1 VRKGEKGTLRIFVTM
16 ATNIRNVVKLYQNL
30 KQEWNKKPPNLPKC
44 GECLSELKLALTEL
58 TFLPSND
65 ENATKQELLIARD
78 ILETGALYSV
88 ASEDIPGFERYL
100 AQLKSYYLDYKID
113 LPESPYKYQLLGLN
127 LLSLLSQNRLA
138 EFHTELELLPVN
150 EIQSNIYLKHPVSM
164 EQYLMEGSYNK
175 VFLAK
180 GNVPA
185 ESYIFFVDILLKT
198 IRSEIASCIESSY
211 DRLAVS
217 AAMRKL
223 FFDSERA
230 MKNYAAE
237 RNWVL
242 EGAAPHG
249 PAFVFGKEERK
260 DETIPSS
267 ELVARAVGYA
277 RELEMIV

>member
-1 VRKGEKGTLRIFVTM
+1 M
-16 ATNIRNVVKLYQNL
+16 RNVVHLYQSL
-30 KQEWNKKPPNLPKC
+30 KQEWNKKPPNLEKC
-44 GECLSELKLALTEL
+44 GEHLCQLKLALTEL

-88 ASEDIPGFERYL
+88 ASRDIPGFERYL
-100 AQLKSYYLDYKID
+100 TQLKTYYLDYKID
-113 LPESPYKYQLLGLN
+113 LPDSPYKYQLLGLN

-138 EFHTELELLPVN
+138 EFHTELELLPVA
-150 EIQSNIYLKHPVSM
+150 EIQTNIYLKHPVSM

-185 ESYIFFVDILLKT
+185 ESYIFFVDILLGT
-198 IRSEIASCIESSY
+198 IRDEIASCIESSY

-230 MKNYAAE
+230 MKNYALGDRKWTLDAT
-237 RNWVL
+237 
-242 EGAAPHG
+242 PHG
-249 PAFVFGKEERK
+249 PCFVFAKEERK
-260 DETIPSS
+260 DDIIPSTD
-267 ELVARAVGYA
+267 LVAQAISYA

>member
-1 VRKGEKGTLRIFVTM
+1 M
-16 ATNIRNVVKLYQNL
+16 STNIRNVVKLYQNL

-88 ASEDIPGFERYL
+88 ASQDIPGFERYL

-242 EGAAPHG
+242 EPTAAHG

-260 DETIPSS
+260 DETIPSA

>member
-1 VRKGEKGTLRIFVTM
+1 M
-16 ATNIRNVVKLYQNL
+16 RNVVAVYQNL
-30 KQEWNKKPPNLPKC
+30 KQEWNKKPPNLERC
-44 GECLSELKLALTEL
+44 GEYLSELKIALTGL

-88 ASEDIPGFERYL
+88 AKHDIPSFERYV
-100 AQLKSYYLDYKID
+100 AQLKSYYMDYKID
-113 LPESPYKYQLLGLN
+113 LPDSPYKYQLLGLN

-138 EFHTELELLPVN
+138 EFHTELELLPVK
-150 EIQSNIYLKHPVSM
+150 EIQNNIYLKHPVSM

-185 ESYIFFVDILLKT
+185 ESYIFFVDILLGT
-198 IRSEIASCIESSY
+198 IRDEIASCIESSY
-211 DRLAVS
+211 ERLALP

-230 MKNYAAE
+230 LKSYAVGDRKWTLDAS
-237 RNWVL
+237 
-242 EGAAPHG
+242 APHG
-249 PAFVFGKEERK
+249 PYFIFKSDEKR
-260 DETIPSS
+260 DETIPSA
-267 ELVARAVGYA
+267 ELAQQTIQYA

>member
-1 VRKGEKGTLRIFVTM
+1 
-16 ATNIRNVVKLYQNL
+16 
-30 KQEWNKKPPNLPKC
+30 
-44 GECLSELKLALTEL
+44 
-58 TFLPSND
+58 
-65 ENATKQELLIARD
+65 
-78 ILETGALYSV
+78 
-88 ASEDIPGFERYL
+88 
-100 AQLKSYYLDYKID
+100 
-113 LPESPYKYQLLGLN
+113 
-127 LLSLLSQNRLA
+127 
-138 EFHTELELLPVN
+138 
-150 EIQSNIYLKHPVSM
+150 
-164 EQYLMEGSYNK
+164 MEGSYNK

-237 RNWVL
+237 RNWQL
-242 EGAAPHG
+242 ESSSAG
-249 PAFVFGKEERK
+249 PSFVFGKEERK
-260 DETIPSS
+260 EDMIPSA
-267 ELVARAVGYA
+267 ELVARTVGYA

>member
-1 VRKGEKGTLRIFVTM
+1 
-16 ATNIRNVVKLYQNL
+16 
-30 KQEWNKKPPNLPKC
+30 
-44 GECLSELKLALTEL
+44 
-58 TFLPSND
+58 
-65 ENATKQELLIARD
+65 
-78 ILETGALYSV
+78 
-88 ASEDIPGFERYL
+88 
-100 AQLKSYYLDYKID
+100 
-113 LPESPYKYQLLGLN
+113 
-127 LLSLLSQNRLA
+127 
-138 EFHTELELLPVN
+138 
-150 EIQSNIYLKHPVSM
+150 M

-242 EGAAPHG
+242 EPTAAHG

-260 DETIPSS
+260 DETIPSA